1 MLLAHKAEEK
11 PIPVGQAHEGQGRA
25 DDCNYSEVMSRAS
38 TVSDNGGWAP

>member
-25 DDCNYSEVMSRAS
+25 DDAMCLGSHEPSAS
-38 TVSDNGGWAP
+38 